1 MAAGVRRLED
11 RVAIITGAA
20 RGIGQAYAVRLASEG
35 AQIVAADLR
44 DCGETA
50 AQVRGLGRECLAV
63 RADVGDGADA
73 TRLAAAAV
81 ERFGRID
88 VLINNA
94 AMMAELRQSTPFE
107 TIDENEW
114 DRVMAVN
121 VKGPWLCAR
130 AVVPVMRRQQK
141 GRIIN
146 ISSVVTFVGTPLL
159 LHYCV
164 SKGAVI
170 ALTRSLSSELAGTGI
185 TVNAIAP
192 GLTMTAAIVDTA
204 GDRLQ
209 ELSDYYVAGQNVKRP
224 EQPGDLV
231 GTAAF
236 LASDDAEFLSG
247 QTIVVDG
254 GFYPH

>member
-35 AQIVAADLR
+35 AHIVAADRL
-44 DCGETA
+44 DGGETA
-50 AQVRGLGRECLAV
+50 AQVRELGRECLAV
-63 RADVGDGADA
+63 RVDISDGADTDRMVA
-73 TRLAAAAV
+73 QAL

-88 VLINNA
+88 ILINNA

-107 TIDENEW
+107 TIDEGEW

-121 VKGPWLCAR
+121 VKGPWLCAK
-130 AVVPVMRRQQK
+130 AVVPVMRRQRK

-146 ISSVVTFVGTPLL
+146 ISSVVTFIGTPLL

-192 GLTMTAAIVDTA
+192 GLTMTGAVVDTA

-209 ELSDYYVAGQNVKRP
+209 ELFDYYVAGQNVKRP

-236 LASDDAEFLSG
+236 LASDDAEFISG
-247 QTIVVDG
+247 QTLVVDG

>member
-1 MAAGVRRLED
+1 MAIV
-11 RVAIITGAA
+11 TGAA
-20 RGIGQAYAVRLASEG
+20 RGIGQAYALRLAAEG
-35 AQIVAADLR
+35 AHVVAADRL
-44 DCGETA
+44 DCAETVT
-50 AQVRGLGRECLAV
+50 QVRALGRECLPV
-63 RADVGDGADA
+63 SVDISDRAG
-73 TRLAAAAV
+73 V
-81 ERFGRID
+81 ERMAAEAVDRFGHID

-94 AMMAELRQSTPFE
+94 AMMAELRQSTPFDS
-107 TIDENEW
+107 IDEAEW

-130 AVVPVMRRQQK
+130 AVVPIMRRQQR

-146 ISSVVTFVGTPLL
+146 ISSVVVFLGTPLL

-164 SKGAVI
+164 SKGAII

-192 GLTMTAAIVDTA
+192 GLTMTGAVIETA

-209 ELSDYYVAGQNVKRP
+209 ELCDFYVAGQNVKRP
-224 EQPGDLV
+224 EQPSDLV

-236 LASDDAEFLSG
+236 LASDDAAFLSG

-254 GFYPH
+254 GFHHH

>member
-1 MAAGVRRLED
+1 MGARRLED

-20 RGIGQAYAVRLASEG
+20 RGIGQAYALRFAAEG
-35 AQIVAADLR
+35 AHIVAADRL
-44 DCGETA
+44 DCSDTA
-50 AQVRGLGRECLAV
+50 AQVRALERECLPVEVDISDSAGV
-63 RADVGDGADA
+63 ERM
-73 TRLAAAAV
+73 AAQAV

-88 VLINNA
+88 ILVNNA
-94 AMMAELRQSTPFE
+94 AMMAELRQSTPFD
-107 TIDENEW
+107 TIDEREW
-114 DRVMAVN
+114 DKVMAVN

-130 AVVPVMRRQQK
+130 AVAPAMRRQKK

-146 ISSVVTFVGTPLL
+146 ISSVVFFAGTPLL

-164 SKGAVI
+164 SKGAVV
-170 ALTRSLSSELAGTGI
+170 ALTRSLATELGGTGI

-192 GLTMTAAIVDTA
+192 GLTMTGAVVETA

-209 ELSDYYVAGQNVKRP
+209 ELCDYYVAGQSVKRP
-224 EQPGDLV
+224 EEPRDLV
-231 GTAAF
+231 GAAAF

-254 GFYPH
+254 GFYKH

>member
-1 MAAGVRRLED
+1 MGV
-11 RVAIITGAA
+11 
-20 RGIGQAYAVRLASEG
+20 
-35 AQIVAADLR
+35 
-44 DCGETA
+44 
-50 AQVRGLGRECLAV
+50 
-63 RADVGDGADA
+63 DVSDGADA
-73 TRLAAAAV
+73 NRLAAAAV

-88 VLINNA
+88 ILINNA

-107 TIDENEW
+107 TIDEGEW

-130 AVVPVMRRQQK
+130 AVMPVMRRQQK

-146 ISSVVTFVGTPLL
+146 ISSVVTFIGTPLL

-192 GLTMTAAIVDTA
+192 GLTMTGAIIDTA
-204 GDRLQ
+204 GKRLQ
-209 ELSDYYVAGQNVKRP
+209 ELFDYYVAGQNVKRP

-236 LASDDAEFLSG
+236 LASDDAEFMSG
-247 QTIVVDG
+247 QTLVVDG